1 MQIILRSPF
10 FNCYCLW
17 FLHNYECNRFLLISI
32 FDTILLIMKIII
44 ARHSEKLD
52 APSLSE
58 IGKLRAQA
66 LAAQY
71 LGQNAKQSLFIGKE
85 RPAALMVMTL
95 HTIET
100 MAPIAASWNMPML
113 AYWAEAG
120 IDRAHMAVQ
129 NVRNQAV
136 AKDLLFSAQYE
147 DKTVLM
153 IWEHF
158 HIASAALEAEFAGE
172 KVTLRQLLN
181 LDQMV
186 GVPTTWP
193 DDVYDYFWIIEYQTG
208 NPVPQ
213 SFLMK
218 RQIFT
223 APFAGLPAA
232 DWPN

>member
-1 MQIILRSPF
+1 
-10 FNCYCLW
+10 
-17 FLHNYECNRFLLISI
+17 
-32 FDTILLIMKIII
+32 MKIII

-58 IGKLRAQA
+58 TGKLRAQA
-66 LAAQY
+66 LADQY
-71 LGQNAKQSLFIGKE
+71 LGKNASQSLFSEKE
-85 RPAALMVMTL
+85 QPAALMVMTL

-100 MAPIAASWNMPML
+100 MAPIATNWNMPMI

-120 IDRAHMAVQ
+120 IDRAHMAAQ
-129 NVRNQAV
+129 NVRNREA
-136 AKDLLFSAQYE
+136 AEDLLFSQQYV

-181 LDQMV
+181 LDQIA

-193 DDVYDYFWIIEYQTG
+193 DDVYDYFWIIDYKTG

-213 SFLMK
+213 SFALV
-218 RQIFT
+218 RQVFT
-223 APFAGLPAA
+223 APYTELPAA

>member
-1 MQIILRSPF
+1 
-10 FNCYCLW
+10 
-17 FLHNYECNRFLLISI
+17 
-32 FDTILLIMKIII
+32 MKIII

-52 APSLSE
+52 APSLSAT
-58 IGKLRAQA
+58 GKLRAQA
-66 LAAQY
+66 LADQY
-71 LGQNAKQSLFIGKE
+71 LGKQASRSLFSE
-85 RPAALMVMTL
+85 NEQPAALMVMTL

-100 MAPIAASWNMPML
+100 MAPIAANWNMPMI

-120 IDRAHMAVQ
+120 IDRAHMAAQ
-129 NVRNQAV
+129 NVRNREA
-136 AKDLLFSAQYE
+136 AEDLLLSQQYV

-158 HIASAALEAEFAGE
+158 HIASAALEAEFSGE

-181 LDQMV
+181 LDQIA

-193 DDVYDYFWIIEYQTG
+193 DDVYDYFWIIDYKAS

-213 SFLMK
+213 SFALV
-218 RQIFT
+218 RQVFT
-223 APFAGLPAA
+223 APYAGLPAA